1 MHLMDA
7 LNNTIGCNGTANNQT
22 ALARNYDAE
31 GALKFTVAVV
41 MVYGVAVI
49 GVFAVSYVSRRKPQ
63 NFDVDKQARTYVK
76 TLDNVRLKLERNN
89 RLHSIN
95 SLLKNIHGGNEL
107 QVPKTKSI
115 HDGILSYVAF
125 PVMVASGDPPKS
137 LTGSVK
143 RSSSTGSETITSP
156 LNSDYPSRQTLSVLA
171 EENESEFDD
180 IDVLIDNER
189 TEKEKCE
196 FFVSIS

>member
-1 MHLMDA
+1 MDV
-7 LNNTIGCNGTANNQT
+7 LNTTFGCNRTAYNHT
-22 ALARNYDAE
+22 AIRTGYDAE

-95 SLLKNIHGGNEL
+95 SLLKNIHGGTEMRI
-107 QVPKTKSI
+107 QKPKSI
-115 HDGILSYVAF
+115 QDGILSYVAF
-125 PVMVASGDPPKS
+125 PVMVASGDTSKRDQLPQNSLYKS
-137 LTGSVK
+137 
-143 RSSSTGSETITSP
+143 EFQCNSP
-156 LNSDYPSRQTLSVLA
+156 LTTDCSSKLTLSVLT
-171 EENESEFDD
+171 EESECD
-180 IDVLIDNER
+180 IDSTNVPGENSG
-189 TEKEKCE
+189 KCD
-196 FFVSIS
+196 FFVPIS